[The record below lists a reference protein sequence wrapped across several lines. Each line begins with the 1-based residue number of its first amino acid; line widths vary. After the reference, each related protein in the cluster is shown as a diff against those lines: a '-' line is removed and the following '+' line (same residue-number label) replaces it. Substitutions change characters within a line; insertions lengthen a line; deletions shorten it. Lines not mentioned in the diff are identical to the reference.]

1 MRDSRLTVGGWRR
14 RFVKKAAVDAIN
26 ANCNQYTRPGGHV
39 DYVGVLADMYSPLVG
54 RALDPMT
61 EIVTFN
67 GAQEGIASILASLV
81 EPVRT
86 ATASASSASDN
97 QE

>member
-1 MRDSRLTVGGWRR
+1 
-14 RFVKKAAVDAIN
+14 
-26 ANCNQYTRPGGHV
+26 
-39 DYVGVLADMYSPLVG
+39 MYSPLVG